1 MDDKLAIYRSTS
13 QPKLR
18 HLGPL
23 KGCATFC
30 PRHFLTAS
38 LFVKVSNT
46 ISKPDSVLSTFF
58 DKVLFKPLISNKFII
73 ILGGV
78 VSKDRERAAVYD
90 MGMGHGRY
98 IKELHSTLTFILLVV
113 SKMTA
118 GSENFVYQ
126 PS

>member
-1 MDDKLAIYRSTS
+1 M
-13 QPKLR
+13 
-18 HLGPL
+18 
-23 KGCATFC
+23 
-30 PRHFLTAS
+30 
-38 LFVKVSNT
+38 
-46 ISKPDSVLSTFF
+46 
-58 DKVLFKPLISNKFII
+58 FKPLISNKFII